1 MSKIKETLFGPILAD
16 NPIAAQVLGIC
27 SALAVTSKLETSMV
41 MFLAVTFVV
50 AFSNFSISLIRNYIP
65 TNIRIIVEMT
75 IIATLVIIADQFIKA
90 FFFEISKQLSVFVG
104 LIITN
109 CIIMGRAEA
118 FAIKNPPVLSFID
131 GVGNALGYGFI
142 LLVVGFVRELL
153 GSGTLM
159 GYSIFKLNSA
169 GGWYNPNGLMLLA
182 PSAFILIGML
192 IWIIRTLRPEQVE
205 EE

>member
-1 MSKIKETLFGPILAD
+1 MSKVKEALFDPIIKN

-27 SALAVTSKLETSMV
+27 SALAVTSKLETSLV
-41 MFLAVTFVV
+41 MYLAVMFVV
-50 AFSNFSISLIRNYIP
+50 ALSNFSVSAIRHHIP

-90 FFFEISKQLSVFVG
+90 FLFDISKQLSVFVG

-118 FAIKNPPVLSFID
+118 FAIKNSPGLSFLD
-131 GVGNALGYGFI
+131 GVGNATGYGLI
-142 LLVVGFVRELL
+142 LIMVGFVRELL
-153 GSGTLM
+153 GSGKIL
-159 GYSIFKLNSA
+159 GLSVLKLNSE

-182 PSAFILIGML
+182 PSAFILIGL
-192 IWIIRTLRPEQVE
+192 IVWGIRTYRPEQCE

>member
-1 MSKIKETLFGPILAD
+1 MSKVKETLFGPIFAD

-50 AFSNFSISLIRNYIP
+50 AFSNFSISLIRNFIP

-90 FFFEISKQLSVFVG
+90 YFFQISKQLSVFVG

-118 FAIKNPPVLSFID
+118 FAIKNPPLLSFID
-131 GVGNALGYGFI
+131 GVGNSLGYGLI
-142 LLVVGFVRELL
+142 LLVVGFIRELL
-153 GSGTLM
+153 GSGSLF
-159 GYSIFKLNSA
+159 GYSVLKLNSA

-192 IWIIRTLRPEQVE
+192 IWLIRTFRPEQVE